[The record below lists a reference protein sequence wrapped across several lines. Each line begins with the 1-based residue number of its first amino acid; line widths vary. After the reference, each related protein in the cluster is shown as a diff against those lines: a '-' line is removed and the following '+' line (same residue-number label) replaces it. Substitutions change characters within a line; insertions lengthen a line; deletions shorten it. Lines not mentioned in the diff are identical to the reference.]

1 MNLRPALHELAVRH
15 QLSADASAR
24 LIALGEH
31 PREPFGIKRKFPMGL
46 AILGAALCGMG
57 IVFFIAANWGKLD
70 RTTCFALLEIIIAAM
85 CAGSLIRPA
94 WRAPLSVI
102 AFFAIGGLFA
112 YFGQTYQS
120 GADPWQLFA
129 IWAALTLPLCLAVRH
144 DALWTPW
151 VLVTM
156 TAVSLWVGV
165 DASHFWNIHETQM
178 MVYVKGWSAAML
190 LTFALGPM
198 STRFTGAG
206 IWALRTSLTL
216 TVMMITSAALVAL
229 FLNDGAQLY
238 MFGLLML
245 CASGVPFIRQHPRD
259 SFALSAV
266 ALGINVLLA
275 GGLGRLLL
283 LSDKGDFL
291 GQLLVWGIGAALL
304 LAATVTLLSRLI
316 RQNSSEGASA

>member
-1 MNLRPALHELAVRH
+1 MDLRPALHALAVRH
-15 QLSADASAR
+15 QLSTEASAQ

-31 PREPFGIKRKFPMGL
+31 PQEPFGTKGKLPTGL
-46 AILGAALCGMG
+46 AILGAALGGMG
-57 IVFFIAANWGKLD
+57 IVFFIAANWGSLG
-70 RTTCFALLEIIIAAM
+70 RTTSFALLQIIIAAM
-85 CAGSLIRPA
+85 CAGTLMRPA

-151 VLVTM
+151 VLVAM
-156 TAVSLWVGV
+156 TAVSLWAGV
-165 DASHFWNIHETQM
+165 DTSHLWDVSSTQM
-178 MVYVKGWSAAML
+178 MAYLSGWSAAML
-190 LTFALGPM
+190 LTFALGPLL
-198 STRFTGAG
+198 TRFTGAG

-229 FLNDGAQLY
+229 FQNDGAQLY
-238 MFGLLML
+238 LFGLLML
-245 CASGVPFIRQHPRD
+245 CATGAPFVRQHSRD
-259 SFALSAV
+259 SFALSEV
-266 ALGINVLLA
+266 ALSMNVLLA
-275 GGLGRLLL
+275 GGLGRFL
-283 LSDKGDFL
+283 LSGTGDFL
-291 GQLLVWGIGAALL
+291 GQLLVWAIGAALL
-304 LAATVTLLSRLI
+304 FAATVTLLFHLI